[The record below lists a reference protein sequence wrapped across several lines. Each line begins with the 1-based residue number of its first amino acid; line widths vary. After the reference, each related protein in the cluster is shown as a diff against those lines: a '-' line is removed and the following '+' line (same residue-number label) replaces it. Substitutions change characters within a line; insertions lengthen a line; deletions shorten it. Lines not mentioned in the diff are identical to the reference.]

1 MVLEEIINNG
11 ELQSFR
17 KFKGFEEYSMNTLEE
32 KEEVL
37 RILLSIVYHEVIIY
51 YLKDVDIND
60 ALASLQKKFDL
71 IKYGIIRNEELNNA

>member
-1 MVLEEIINNG
+1 
-11 ELQSFR
+11 
-17 KFKGFEEYSMNTLEE
+17 MNTLEE